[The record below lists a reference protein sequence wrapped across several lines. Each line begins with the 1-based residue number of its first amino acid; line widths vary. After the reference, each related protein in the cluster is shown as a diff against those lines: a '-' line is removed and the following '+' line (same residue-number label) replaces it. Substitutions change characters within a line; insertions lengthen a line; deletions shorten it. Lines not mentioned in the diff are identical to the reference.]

1 MFRRLGEAAT
11 VSAVKLNER
20 HYSKAIIHFEST
32 MSTPTRAPTEM
43 AFFSQLV
50 RCGSLS
56 ATARELAITTP
67 AVSRR
72 LSQMEA
78 RLGVP
83 LLLRTTRRIS
93 LTHEGEVYLEHAR
106 RILADIE
113 DMERLVGGAQAA
125 PNGLLRVN
133 ATLGFGRSH
142 IAPLIASFT
151 RQHPQVQVQ
160 LQLTVN
166 PPPLTDDAFD
176 VCVRFGAP
184 PDARVIARQ
193 LAPNRRLMC
202 AAPSYLERF
211 GVPRSPDELARHNC
225 IGIRQG
231 DEAFNIWRLS
241 AGSRTSVIKV
251 RGNLS
256 SNDGEIAVGWALSGL
271 GIVMRAEWDV
281 ARYLRSGRLVQ
292 VLETW
297 DTPPADI
304 HAVYPQRH
312 QVSSRVC
319 AFVDL
324 LAAHFGKSSTREAA
338 RVQGW

>member
-1 MFRRLGEAAT
+1 
-11 VSAVKLNER
+11 
-20 HYSKAIIHFEST
+20 
-32 MSTPTRAPTEM
+32 MSTPTSVPAEM

-56 ATARELAITTP
+56 ATARELSITTP

-72 LSQMEA
+72 LAQMEI

-83 LLLRTTRRIS
+83 LLHRTTRRIS
-93 LTHEGEVYLEHAR
+93 LTHEGEIYLEHAR
-106 RILADIE
+106 RILADID

-125 PNGLLRVN
+125 PRGLLRVN

-142 IAPLIASFT
+142 IAPLIASFA

-166 PPPLTDDAFD
+166 PPPLIDDAFD

-184 PDARVIARQ
+184 PDARVIARR
-193 LAPNRRLMC
+193 LAPNRRLLC
-202 AAPSYLERF
+202 ASPAYLARC
-211 GVPRSPDELARHNC
+211 GVPRTPDELARHNC

-231 DEAFNIWRLS
+231 DEAYNIWRLK
-241 AGSRTSVIKV
+241 AGARASVVKV
-251 RGNLS
+251 RGDLS
-256 SNDGEIAVGWALSGL
+256 SNDGEIAVGWALAGL

-292 VLETW
+292 VLEGW
-297 DTPPADI
+297 ATPPADI

-312 QVSSRVC
+312 QVSARVV

-324 LAAHFGKSSTREAA
+324 LAAHFGKTATREAA
-338 RVQGW
+338 HVQGW